1 MLTVRLVN
9 TAWKFFSFEIVARI
23 DQVINAPGQLVA
35 VWLLDC
41 LSHQNKCLVKL
52 KKVIYF
58 WWV

>member
-41 LSHQNKCLVKL
+41 LLLNHIKINV
-52 KKVIYF
+52 
-58 WWV
+58 W